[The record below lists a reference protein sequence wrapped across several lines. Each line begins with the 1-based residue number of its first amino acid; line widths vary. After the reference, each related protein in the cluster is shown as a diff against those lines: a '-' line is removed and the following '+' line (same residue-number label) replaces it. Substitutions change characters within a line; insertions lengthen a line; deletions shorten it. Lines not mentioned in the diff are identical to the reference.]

1 MISTLLLRVSVVL
14 GLIGMTLGMVM
25 GIREDFTLAPAH
37 AHLNLVGFVV
47 PFLAGLYYR
56 AVPSAGASVL
66 ARYHA
71 WIAILGAIVFPI
83 GIVVV
88 LLSESAVLVA
98 LGGVIVLL
106 GATLFAV
113 IVFRT
118 TRRPAVTTHS
128 AAAAERT
135 AVPPL

>member
-25 GIREDFTLAPAH
+25 GIRKDFTLAPAH

-56 AVPSAGASVL
+56 AVPRAGASVL

-71 WIAILGAIVFPI
+71 WIAILGAIVFPDRYCR
-83 GIVVV
+83 G
-88 LLSESAVLVA
+88 
-98 LGGVIVLL
+98 
-106 GATLFAV
+106 
-113 IVFRT
+113 
-118 TRRPAVTTHS
+118 
-128 AAAAERT
+128 AAERIRGVGSIGRRHR
-135 AVPPL
+135 A